1 MRIGLS
7 YDLKTAVTEQHACDD
22 ALEEYDSPETVAIL
36 RVALESKGHD
46 VVLLGGG
53 NQFLDAIQSEK
64 VDMVFNIAEGRGNY
78 RSREAQVPAILEML
92 DIPYTGSDPLC
103 LTICLDK
110 PVTKKLVAAD
120 GIDTPEWLVVSD
132 REELDRIYQE
142 RCRFPAAGN
151 D

>member
-64 VDMVFNIAEGRGNY
+64 VDMVFNMVTTAAGR
-78 RSREAQVPAILEML
+78 P
-92 DIPYTGSDPLC
+92 
-103 LTICLDK
+103 
-110 PVTKKLVAAD
+110 
-120 GIDTPEWLVVSD
+120 
-132 REELDRIYQE
+132 
-142 RCRFPAAGN
+142 RCRLSWRCWIYHIPAPTHSV
-151 D
+151 